1 MPNKTV
7 NTPEFEQAL
16 RNCATEPIHLIGS
29 IQNHGVL
36 LVLDLN
42 DEIAHISSNTE
53 HFLALA
59 PNELLGK
66 KISDIP
72 LLRPVLNLLQEKK
85 STAYYQNIPISNKYQ
100 FDINVSSH
108 DENLYIELIPNTI
121 EKDNPF
127 EIENKIKQLLSIDR
141 TIHHSEYFNLLAQYI
156 QEISGFDHTM
166 IYRFDSNWDGE
177 VIAEN
182 CHNTSTSYLGSR
194 FPASDIPAQARQ
206 LYTKNTIRYVA
217 NVDADQ
223 IPILSAPLYTDKTP
237 DLSYIQLR
245 SLSPIHLQYLKNMGV
260 AASLSISLLQDQRLW
275 GLITC
280 HHRTPKLLSAQ
291 ALLRCELIGNLVSE
305 HLSTDQVLEQF
316 SLDEQIIVLF
326 GKLSQFLWLPQQG
339 IPDQILEE
347 IQHLM
352 TADGVVLSLN
362 NKRHHFGKVPE
373 PAELEAL
380 IQWLHTQEGDKAFAC
395 DDLSFH
401 FSPAK
406 AYQHLV
412 SGVLAGP
419 FPLRNGSYVLW
430 FRAEYPR
437 HIQWA
442 GEPNKTHFYAADGS
456 HRLIP
461 RTSFSEWIQ
470 MWPGHAQAW
479 LPAQIM
485 IAQRFGSALLNQIE
499 YIFKLEKNEHELNE
513 VTEKL
518 EQTQEIM
525 SSIIKHIPAI
535 ITLKNADN
543 LSFKLLNPAGCEFFG
558 IPEADIIG
566 KNDFYLFPKEQ
577 AERFI
582 QSDRQVLAKN
592 CIVEINT
599 EDICTRN
606 GEIKT
611 LFTRKIALTNK
622 KGDATHLLGV
632 SIDVT
637 EKRAAE
643 HEIEKLAF
651 YDPLTGL
658 ANRRLMLDRLGQT
671 RLGSARSGKHAAL
684 ILIDL
689 DNFKSLNDI
698 HGHDAGD
705 WLLKEVGNRLIHTVR
720 KGDTVARLGGDEFVL
735 ILDELNANESHAAQD
750 IEWIAKQI
758 LEQFIHE
765 FHIQIPNEIEV
776 EIKSVIQHRCS
787 PSIGISLFQG
797 CTLSAEEIL
806 KRADTAMYQAKSGGK
821 NTYRFFDPEMQK
833 AVLTRITLETELRH
847 AVVREQFILYFQPQ
861 VNNLNQYIGA
871 EILIRWQHPTQGL
884 ISPAAFIPLA
894 EETGLILPM
903 GFWVLEQACQQLARW
918 AVDPLFAHLTL
929 SVNVSAKQF
938 GFPSFEHEIEQLLAE
953 YKINPNR
960 LKIEITESL
969 LLDNTEVVIKKMNAI
984 RQQQVTFSIDDFG
997 TGFSSLSYLK
1007 RLPLEQLKIDQ
1018 SFIQDILSNPKDA
1031 AIASTIIALGK
1042 NLCLTVIAEGV
1053 ETQAQQKL
1061 LESMG
1066 CLTYQGYLFGQ
1077 AMKMTDFE
1085 HLINTQAIAK

>member
-1 MPNKTV
+1 MKQENKLKI
-7 NTPEFEQAL
+7 ED
-16 RNCATEPIHLIGS
+16 II
-29 IQNHGVL
+29 
-36 LVLDLN
+36 
-42 DEIAHISSNTE
+42 
-53 HFLALA
+53 
-59 PNELLGK
+59 NELL
-66 KISDIP
+66 SVD
-72 LLRPVLNLLQEKK
+72 R
-85 STAYYQNIPISNKYQ
+85 ST
-100 FDINVSSH
+100 
-108 DENLYIELIPNTI
+108 
-121 EKDNPF
+121 
-127 EIENKIKQLLSIDR
+127 
-141 TIHHSEYFNLLAQYI
+141 HSPEYFKLLAQYI

-182 CHNTSTSYLGSR
+182 CHNTSASYFGSR

-223 IPILSAPLYTDKTP
+223 VPILSVSLNSNKTP
-237 DLSYIQLR
+237 DLSYVQLR

-280 HHRTPKLLSAQ
+280 HHRTPKLLSSQ
-291 ALLRCELIGNLVSE
+291 ALQQCELIGNLVSE
-305 HLSTDQVLEQF
+305 HLSTDQVVEQF
-316 SLDEQIIVLF
+316 SLDEQIIALF

-362 NKRHHFGKVPE
+362 NKRHQFGKVPA

-395 DDLSFH
+395 DDLSLRFE
-401 FSPAK
+401 PAK
-406 AYQHLV
+406 AYKHLV

-430 FRAEYPR
+430 FRSEYPR
-437 HIQWA
+437 HIHWA
-442 GEPNKTHFYAADGS
+442 GEPNKIFIHAADGS

-470 MWPGHAQAW
+470 MWPGHALAW

-525 SSIIKHIPAI
+525 SSIIRHIPAI
-535 ITLKNADN
+535 VTLKNADN
-543 LSFKLLNPAGCEFFG
+543 LSFKLLNPAGCAFFG
-558 IPEADIIG
+558 IQEEDIIG
-566 KNDFYLFPKEQ
+566 KNDFYLFPQEQ

-582 QSDRQVLAKN
+582 QSDREILEKS

-599 EDICTRN
+599 EDIRTRN

-611 LFTRKIALTNK
+611 LFTRKIALKNK
-622 KGDATHLLGV
+622 KGDATHLLSV

-658 ANRRLMLDRLGQT
+658 ANRRLMLDRLGQIL
-671 RLGSARSGKHAAL
+671 LGSARTGKHAAL

-705 WLLKEVGNRLIHTVR
+705 WLLKEVANRLISVVR

-735 ILDELNANESHAAQD
+735 ILDELNANEAHAAQD
-750 IEWIAKQI
+750 LESIAKQI
-758 LEQFIHE
+758 LDQFIHE
-765 FHIQIPNEIEV
+765 FHIKIPNEIE
-776 EIKSVIQHRCS
+776 IKPAIQHRCS

-806 KRADTAMYQAKSGGK
+806 KRADTAMYQAKNGGK
-821 NTYRFFDPEMQK
+821 NTYRFFDPEMQRV
-833 AVLTRITLETELRH
+833 VLNRITLETELRL
-847 AVVREQFILYFQPQ
+847 AVVWEQFVLHFQPQ
-861 VNNLNQYIGA
+861 VNHLGQYIGA
-871 EILIRWQHPTQGL
+871 EVLIRWQHPKQGL
-884 ISPAAFIPLA
+884 ILPAEFIHLA

-903 GFWVLEQACQQLARW
+903 GFWVLEQACQLLARW
-918 AVDPLFAHLTL
+918 ATNPLFANLTL

-938 GFPSFEHEIEQLLAE
+938 GFPSFEHEIEQLLAT
-953 YKINPNR
+953 YQANPNR

-969 LLDNTEVVIKKMNAI
+969 FLDKPDVVIKKMNAI
-984 RQQQVTFSIDDFG
+984 RKQKVTFSIDDFG

-1018 SFIQDILSNPKDA
+1018 SFIQDILSDPKDA

-1042 NLCLTVIAEGV
+1042 NLGLTVIAEGV
-1053 ETQAQQKL
+1053 ETLAQQKR

-1066 CLTYQGYLFGQ
+1066 CLTYQGFLFGQ
-1077 AMKMTDFE
+1077 PMEITDFE
-1085 HLINTQAIAK
+1085 LLINTQAIAKYKQIECD